1 MKGLPNDQL
10 SIENSQILTFLKN
23 ISVIIDPH
31 TQATNW
37 LKQKIQSENKV
48 ETLTQQDPKFLN
60 TLELAIRFG
69 KTLIIQEID
78 YIEPVLTPI
87 IKGDFARQ
95 GARNLMQIGDK
106 SLDVNE
112 TFRLYLTTRNSSIEI
127 AKHQKDLVSIVNFSV
142 TKSGLEGKL
151 LSIIIT
157 YFQPEIEKE
166 KQELLEE
173 QEKLKINLSTL
184 EEKLLKELADS
195 SGNILENKGLI
206 QSLNQTKAQSQV
218 VTKSLKESEKL
229 QRTLDEKREV
239 YQIVA

>member
-218 VTKSLKESEKL
+218 VTKSLKES
-229 QRTLDEKREV
+229 
-239 YQIVA
+239 

>member
-37 LKQKIQSENKV
+37 LKQKIQAENKV

-218 VTKSLKESEKL
+218 VTKSLKES
-229 QRTLDEKREV
+229 
-239 YQIVA
+239 